1 MNSTLKR
8 VKSMFSVDVK
18 RAFGS
23 PLFYIMVGVSL
34 VIPILILVM
43 TTMMDGTVSTNPQ
56 TGAQTVIE
64 GFKNTWQIIGEVSAL
79 EGADTSASA
88 AGMGLTAMCNINLLF
103 FLMAAFTCVFV
114 SDDFRSGYAKNLFTV
129 RSKKTNY
136 VISKTAVCFISGAM
150 MLIAF
155 FVGTVLGGVIAGL
168 PFEMQGFNAL
178 NLIMS
183 MLSKIFLSM
192 IFISIYV
199 LASVIAKQKLWLS
212 ILLSLGIGML
222 FFTVAPM
229 ITPINASVI
238 NVILCAVGGVGFAVG
253 IGAISNV
260 VLNKTALV

>member
-1 MNSTLKR
+1 
-8 VKSMFSVDVK
+8 
-18 RAFGS
+18 
-23 PLFYIMVGVSL
+23 MV
-34 VIPILILVM
+34 
-43 TTMMDGTVSTNPQ
+43 
-56 TGAQTVIE
+56 
-64 GFKNTWQIIGEVSAL
+64 
-79 EGADTSASA
+79 
-88 AGMGLTAMCNINLLF
+88 
-103 FLMAAFTCVFV
+103 
-114 SDDFRSGYAKNLFTV
+114 
-129 RSKKTNY
+129 
-136 VISKTAVCFISGAM
+136 
-150 MLIAF
+150 
-155 FVGTVLGGVIAGL
+155 TVLGGAIAGL